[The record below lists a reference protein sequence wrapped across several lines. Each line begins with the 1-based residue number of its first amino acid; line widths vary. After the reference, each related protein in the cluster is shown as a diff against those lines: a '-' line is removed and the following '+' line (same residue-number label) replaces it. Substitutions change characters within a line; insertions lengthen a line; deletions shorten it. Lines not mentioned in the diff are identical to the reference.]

1 MKRFLSVAALA
12 GAGYLAWRYLEGR
25 RPARRVPAVP
35 SDELL
40 TRRVQ
45 VSLRQAGVMPDALQM
60 RVLDGTLALSG
71 RVSAA
76 ERDRVLRAILAVPGI
91 RGVRNEL
98 EVSGVPAERDLAV
111 ESQPWEGS
119 PRPR

>member
-25 RPARRVPAVP
+25 RPARRVPAAP
-35 SDELL
+35 GDELL

-45 VSLRQAGVMPDALQM
+45 VSLRHAGVMPDALQM
-60 RVLDGTLALSG
+60 RVLEGTVALSG
-71 RVSAA
+71 RVNAA

-98 EVSGVPAERDLAV
+98 EVSGLPAERDLPV